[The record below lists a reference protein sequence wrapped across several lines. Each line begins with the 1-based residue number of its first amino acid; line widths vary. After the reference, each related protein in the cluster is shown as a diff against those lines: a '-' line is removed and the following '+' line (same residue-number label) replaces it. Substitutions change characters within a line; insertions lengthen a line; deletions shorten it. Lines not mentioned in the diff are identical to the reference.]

1 MTKKQYVEAK
11 TEIIELELSI
21 ITDNSDIRVPE
32 VDD

>member
-32 VDD
+32 IDD